1 LDHVILSS
9 HCDFSFADNGAVM
22 AANILRS
29 EKAIQMSVFV
39 VRAFVKMRAILAT
52 QTDLAYKLAALEKK
66 LAKRLNLHERVI
78 SDIIQ
83 QIMSSLNPPPPEPAL
98 PRKRIEFHVRE
109 GATTHKHNM
118 LKAQP

>member
-1 LDHVILSS
+1 
-9 HCDFSFADNGAVM
+9 M

-52 QTDLAYKLAALEKK
+52 QTDLAYKLAALEKE
-66 LAKRLNLHERVI
+66 LTKRLDLHERVI

-83 QIMSSLNPPPPEPAL
+83 EIMSLLNPPSPEPA
-98 PRKRIEFHVRE
+98 PPPKRIGFHVRE
-109 GATTHKHNM
+109 RATTDRRNM